1 MVWYTGKDASGTTFY
16 WNEAGVPQYDRPADF
31 DEMATW
37 HEMEKLQRVVA
48 APPAAP
54 QPAPLPAQPLEAH
67 EAAPMVASAQLRMLA
82 PQPAPQPMVAQ
93 AHLLTPWAAPWAA
106 QWPAPPP
113 APPPPSV
120 APSDFDELCMKVI
133 KAGDMTSVIDDKV
146 RDEVRFEV
154 AVAMVY
160 AQMNPHIIEGGGR
173 KKALDS
179 NSTVQALWRRIAVEC
194 GFTEHEKPDP
204 QGSKLT
210 KVTKYARTIL
220 TENWIQIQLPSF
232 RAWRGREFMTHIEGL
247 ESLIDGFDAYDPEV
261 CFALRRLA
269 EKCKAAASRPLCG
282 REFMSHIES
291 LKNLIDGFNAYDPEV
306 CIALRR
312 LAEKCKRAAGSDVA
326 SQPPTTVQSSAYY

>member
-1 MVWYTGKDASGTTFY
+1 MKLEAVPRHADASTSRAHLTHHVATCNISTPVNLHSHLSFTPSAPTGCNMDK
-16 WNEAGVPQYDRPADF
+16 WQPEWAVAG
-31 DEMATW
+31 
-37 HEMEKLQRVVA
+37 A
-48 APPAAP
+48 ALAVEGP
-54 QPAPLPAQPLEAH
+54 QPFTVRRNEETSTSREPYPTAFDNRPRASLPRP
-67 EAAPMVASAQLRMLA
+67 SAG
-82 PQPAPQPMVAQ
+82 
-93 AHLLTPWAAPWAA
+93 
-106 QWPAPPP
+106 
-113 APPPPSV
+113 
-120 APSDFDELCMKVI
+120 PSDFDELCMKVI

-194 GFTEHEKPDP
+194 GFSEHEKPDP

-247 ESLIDGFDAYDPEV
+247 ESLIDGFNAYDPEV
-261 CFALRRLA
+261 CF
-269 EKCKAAASRPLCG
+269 
-282 REFMSHIES
+282 
-291 LKNLIDGFNAYDPEV
+291 
-306 CIALRR
+306 ALRR

-326 SQPPTTVQSSAYY
+326 SQPPTTVQSSAFY

>member
-1 MVWYTGKDASGTTFY
+1 MAV
-16 WNEAGVPQYDRPADF
+16 AGA
-31 DEMATW
+31 
-37 HEMEKLQRVVA
+37 
-48 APPAAP
+48 
-54 QPAPLPAQPLEAH
+54 
-67 EAAPMVASAQLRMLA
+67 
-82 PQPAPQPMVAQ
+82 AQ
-93 AHLLTPWAAPWAA
+93 AAEGPQTSEWREPYVGAFDIRPRASL
-106 QWPAPPP
+106 
-113 APPPPSV
+113 PPPS
-120 APSDFDELCMKVI
+120 AGPADFDELCMKVI

-194 GFTEHEKPDP
+194 GFSEHEKPDP

-247 ESLIDGFDAYDPEV
+247 ESLIDGFNAYDPEV

-269 EKCKAAASRPLCG
+269 EKCKAAANRPLCG
-282 REFMSHIES
+282 REFMTHIEG
-291 LKNLIDGFNAYDPEV
+291 LKNLIDGFNSYDPEV
-306 CIALRR
+306 CSALRR

-326 SQPPTTVQSSAYY
+326 SQPPNFVQSSAFY